1 MKKLS
6 LFLAFVFLFSS
17 LVTYPYASQKK
28 VKASDTE
35 EIEKI
40 KSVFNIKDN
49 IESFNISENKD
60 GNTYRKR
67 YNWIFKDKNSITI
80 VLDGK
85 GNIINYFSY
94 NAKDSKKTIN
104 VDKDLI
110 VKKANE
116 YLEKINPQLLK
127 DFKLESTKYFFNS
140 GRVNLFFSRYYKD
153 IKFLYS
159 DINMEINLSDLSLFS
174 FNISGYYEYPK
185 MPEPNPKYS
194 LEDAA
199 KEMNKLYPLRLYYSP
214 YTENKAKPVYGIS
227 QFDYLDADTL
237 KPEKNIRNIRN
248 MPYEEGSKNEKAMD
262 TSEKNSLSPEE
273 EKGLKERKEIRE
285 IKDAIAVVKDLV
297 PKNLKLTSSSL
308 SKMDKE
314 YVIDLDYSNKSDY
327 RSFILDGKNLNI
339 LSYYKEGQ
347 NMKKANIDKKTA
359 LNLGKNFYN
368 KYSSK
373 ISPID
378 FNIYDYSSRPKDTRI
393 NFYQVKDNIPILNSG
408 LDLSIANG
416 SKEVIDYNISLFKGN
431 FDKIPEDIKPL
442 DEALKAYYE
451 KLGFGLVYTLENNK
465 PKLVYGFT
473 KDLSY
478 MNPKTLEVKNAK
490 INYENLESS
499 KYKNEIAKLADF
511 NIGIKNAD
519 LTRTATEKDLVFLL
533 MVCDFSGENIPIS
546 YENFSVSN
554 SGFYRSFEGLKDD
567 RPLKLSVAAKN
578 ILKARGMIYFEDIK
592 NLDAFNKDLFKSFK
606 DGDLAYLANAYALGL
621 FEKDEISTDDLKLD
635 YLLHI
640 IYNLMNNFKG

>member
-28 VKASDTE
+28 VKASDTK

-49 IESFNISENKD
+49 IESFNIGESKD
-60 GNTYRKR
+60 GNTYMKR
-67 YNWIFKDKNSITI
+67 YNWIFKDKNSIT
-80 VLDGK
+80 VVVDGK

-127 DFKLESTKYFFNS
+127 DFKLESTKYFLNS

-174 FNISGYYEYPK
+174 FSISGYYEYPK

-199 KEMNKLYPLRLYYSP
+199 KEMNKLYPLRLYYCP

-237 KPEKNIRNIRN
+237 KPAKNIRNIRN
-248 MPYEEGSKNEKAMD
+248 MPYEEGSKNENAMD
-262 TSEKNSLSPEE
+262 TSKKNSLSPEE
-273 EKGLKERKEIRE
+273 ENGLKERKEIRE
-285 IKDAIAVVKDLV
+285 IKDATAVVKDLV

-314 YVIDLDYSNKSDY
+314 YVIYLDYSNKSDY

-378 FNIYDYSSRPKDTRI
+378 FNIYDYSSGPKDTRI

-519 LTRTATEKDLVFLL
+519 VTRTATEKDLVFLL
-533 MVCDFSGENIPIS
+533 MVCDFSGENIPVP

-621 FEKDEISTDDLKLD
+621 FEKDEISNDDLKLD

-640 IYNLMNNFKG
+640 IYNLMNNFKR